1 MILFANLL
9 GAVAK
14 ILHFVLMLYTWVL
27 LLRVVLGYIS
37 IPSLYQFKVILYHLT
52 EPVLSRIRRFVP
64 PYRYGGLDI
73 SPILAFLVILFVDA
87 FIVKSLALY
96 AQQLLR
102 STTQYF

>member
-1 MILFANLL
+1 MILFANFL
-9 GAVAK
+9 GAAAK
-14 ILHFVLMLYTWVL
+14 ILHFVLMLYVWIL
-27 LLRVVLGYIS
+27 LLRVILSYIS

-73 SPILAFLVILFVDA
+73 SPIIAFLVILFLDS
-87 FIVKSLALY
+87 FIVRSLALY

-102 STTQYF
+102 SSTHYF

>member
-1 MILFANLL
+1 MILFANFL

-14 ILHFVLMLYTWVL
+14 VLHFVLMLYVWIL
-27 LLRVVLGYIS
+27 LFRVILSYIS
-37 IPSLYQFKVILYHLT
+37 IPSLSQFKVILYHLT

-64 PYRYGGLDI
+64 PYRFGGLDI
-73 SPILAFLVILFVDA
+73 SPIIAFFAILFVDS
-87 FIVKSLALY
+87 FIVNSLALY